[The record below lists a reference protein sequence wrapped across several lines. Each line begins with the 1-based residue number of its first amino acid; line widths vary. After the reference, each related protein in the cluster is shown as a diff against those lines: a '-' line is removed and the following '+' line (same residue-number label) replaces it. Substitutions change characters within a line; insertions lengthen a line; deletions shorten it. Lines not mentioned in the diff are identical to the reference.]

1 MIRLASYNVHKCV
14 GIDRR
19 RSPERVVAVIA
30 SLGADIVALQEVD
43 HRIGSRPEALPRALI
58 ARATQYTVAGH
69 ATGGRSLGWHGQAI
83 LIRPDWPVLYE
94 ARIDLPG
101 LEPRGAILVE
111 IRTHSGP
118 LRVVGVHLG
127 LIRRFRLR
135 QLAAIRKVLARR
147 PEMPTAIVGDWNEWS
162 LRGGTEPISD
172 GFHVHAPGPS
182 FPAVRPVARLDRIA
196 VAGGMHLH
204 DAGVFVQ
211 GEARVAS
218 DHLPIWADIRLGSAD
233 GLSRPGPGG

>member
-1 MIRLASYNVHKCV
+1 MSVTSRQPSNLKKK
-14 GIDRR
+14 R
-19 RSPERVVAVIA
+19 
-30 SLGADIVALQEVD
+30 D
-43 HRIGSRPEALPRALI
+43 HGFRKRMS
-58 ARATQYTVAGH
+58 TKAG
-69 ATGGRSLGWHGQAI
+69 
-83 LIRPDWPVLYE
+83 
-94 ARIDLPG
+94 
-101 LEPRGAILVE
+101 
-111 IRTHSGP
+111 
-118 LRVVGVHLG
+118 
-127 LIRRFRLR
+127 
-135 QLAAIRKVLARR
+135 RKVLARR